1 MKISELIPQD
11 KIIPGLKG
19 KNKEEIINELV
30 DVFKNDKRVFDIDA
44 LRNDIFKRERIMS
57 TGVGNGFAIPHCTTD
72 VVKDFIA
79 AFGKS
84 SAPVDFDAIDNQPV
98 ILFYLI
104 AGNNIKQHMKL
115 LSSIVKYMNN
125 EVKEKLLRAGNA
137 EEILAVF
144 KDFEMKYPDKAELKS

>member
-1 MKISELIPQD
+1 MKISDLIPQD
-11 KIIPGLKG
+11 KVIPRLKG

-30 DVFKNDKRVFDIDA
+30 DLFKNDKRVFDIDA

-84 SAPVDFDAIDNQPV
+84 SAPVDFDAIDDQPV
-98 ILFYLI
+98 ILFFLI

-115 LSSIVKYMNN
+115 LSSIVKYMNI
-125 EVKEKLLRAGNA
+125 ELKEELLRAGNA
-137 EEILAVF
+137 EEIFTVF
-144 KDFEMKYPDKAELKS
+144 KDIEKKYPDKAALKS

>member
-1 MKISELIPQD
+1 
-11 KIIPGLKG
+11 
-19 KNKEEIINELV
+19 LV
-30 DVFKNDKRVFDIDA
+30 DVFKNDRRVFDIDA

-115 LSSIVKYMNN
+115 LSSIVKIY
-125 EVKEKLLRAGNA
+125 EQRESKKLLKPGMQKR
-137 EEILAVF
+137 ISLQR
-144 KDFEMKYPDKAELKS
+144 L